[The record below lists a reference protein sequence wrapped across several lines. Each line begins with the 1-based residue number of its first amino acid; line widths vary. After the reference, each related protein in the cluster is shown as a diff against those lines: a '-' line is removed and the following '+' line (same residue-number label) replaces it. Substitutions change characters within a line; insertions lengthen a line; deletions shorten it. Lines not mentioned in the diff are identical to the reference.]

1 MNTSAHVIAIACA
14 GVMTALVTAGAQ
26 STSARIRANQ
36 LAAESVY
43 QELKERGLD
52 PLSAASPSEVTSAY
66 IDYHA
71 TVGDSLTLLGSPGAV
86 SSAEEL
92 SAKLSATALR
102 SQVRIRTTLPGA
114 RVLFRLIGRSAA
126 QRMPQLTNDAFE
138 EMPIGLYQIWLERN
152 GVATSSTS
160 DVFRIIRRQ
169 VEVDLVEQP
178 SGRR

>member
-1 MNTSAHVIAIACA
+1 MNTTAHVAAIACA
-14 GVMTALVTAGAQ
+14 GVVSALVTTGAQ
-26 STSARIRANQ
+26 STPAQIRANQ

-43 QELKERGLD
+43 HELKERGLD
-52 PLSAASPSEVTSAY
+52 PLGGASSPALTSAY

-71 TVGDSLTLLGSPGAV
+71 AVGDSLTLLGSPGAV
-86 SSAEEL
+86 SSAEAL
-92 SAKLSATALR
+92 SSKLSETALR
-102 SQVRIRTTLPGA
+102 SRVRIRTTMPGA
-114 RVLFRLIGRSAA
+114 RVLFRLIGRTAA
-126 QRMPQLTNDAFE
+126 QRMTQLTNDAFE
-138 EMPIGLYQIWLERN
+138 EMPIGLYQIWSECN

>member
-1 MNTSAHVIAIACA
+1 MRTSAHVIALAC
-14 GVMTALVTAGAQ
+14 TLVIVTFVTTGAQ
-26 STSARIRANQ
+26 STPARISANQ

-52 PLSAASPSEVTSAY
+52 PLSAASPSEIRSAF

-71 TVGDSLTLLGSPGAV
+71 ALGDSLTLLGSPGAV

-102 SQVRIRTTLPGA
+102 SQVRIRTTMAGA
-114 RVLFRLIGRSAA
+114 RVLFRLIGRSAT

-138 EMPIGLYQIWLERN
+138 DMPIGLYQIWSERN
-152 GVATSSTS
+152 GIATSSTS

-178 SGRR
+178 SGQR